1 MSWPPLD
8 PSGPPPENL
17 TQEIT
22 FFNIVQKKAFKQT
35 RYVVF
40 SRIIKSEQIIV
51 RGRVGAHF
59 KAMVILY
66 LENKD
71 SLL

>member
-1 MSWPPLD
+1 MIDACTQGRINLKSQGGGLWA
-8 PSGPPPENL
+8 PPEIL

-22 FFNIVQKKAFKQT
+22 FFNILQKKAFKQT

-40 SRIIKSEQIIV
+40 SRKNLTLI
-51 RGRVGAHF
+51 F
-59 KAMVILY
+59 Y